1 MIEIKNLYKNYDDI
15 TVVDNLSLKIE
26 KGEVLGFLGPNGAG
40 KSTTMKMVTGFIEP
54 TSGEVNVKNLTIK
67 DDPME
72 VKKLIGYLP
81 EGAPQY
87 GEMIVKDFLLFIAKI
102 RGIQKNEYAA
112 FKEMRHSFFKL

>member
-81 EGAPQY
+81 EGAPHY

-102 RGIQKNEYAA
+102 RGIQKNEMSSNL
-112 FKEMRHSFFKL
+112 KCN